1 LCCVPA
7 NAKVAVKQ
15 IIKNTTIRF
24 NMVFIHSYGRS
35 GLVSAF
41 FGKGENLTAWS
52 APFVFCFLFKPFQKS
67 TNLYI
72 YGRPIGRP

>member
-1 LCCVPA
+1 
-7 NAKVAVKQ
+7 
-15 IIKNTTIRF
+15 
-24 NMVFIHSYGRS
+24 MVDRGWSLLF
-35 GLVSAF
+35 L
-41 FGKGENLTAWS
+41 GKGENLTAWS

>member
-1 LCCVPA
+1 
-7 NAKVAVKQ
+7 
-15 IIKNTTIRF
+15 
-24 NMVFIHSYGRS
+24 MVDRGWS
-35 GLVSAF
+35 LLF

-72 YGRPIGRP
+72 YGRPIGRPIGRP